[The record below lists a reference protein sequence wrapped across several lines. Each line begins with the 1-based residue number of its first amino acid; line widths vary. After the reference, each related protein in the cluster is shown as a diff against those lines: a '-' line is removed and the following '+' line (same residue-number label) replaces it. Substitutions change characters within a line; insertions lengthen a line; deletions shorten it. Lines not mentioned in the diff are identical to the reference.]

1 MVAKVNEQKR
11 RGRGLICAL
20 NGGVL
25 LVILFSILGCG
36 PALYD
41 LPPAPPKEQWISFS
55 SADPEDKQGS
65 VERFL
70 ASKKV
75 AIELYAALSDKKW
88 PEALAMMSQ
97 ETRNFLEDSSNGKG
111 ALGAL
116 EAGEL
121 AFAGQVARFRPAAD
135 FFIADLAGIK
145 DALPNAPA
153 ENETKLRKELY
164 AINSDGQARKILFI
178 YEADAWRFHSPF
190 LGTPILAA
198 APSP

>member
-1 MVAKVNEQKR
+1 MTSPLRLLKSSGSASPAPTLRTNK
-11 RGRGLICAL
+11 
-20 NGGVL
+20 VL
-25 LVILFSILGCG
+25 L
-36 PALYD
+36 
-41 LPPAPPKEQWISFS
+41 
-55 SADPEDKQGS
+55 SAS
-65 VERFL
+65 L

-164 AINSDGQARKILFI
+164 AINSDGQARDLFI
-178 YEADAWRFHSPF
+178 YEADAWRFHSSN
-190 LGTPILAA
+190 T
-198 APSP
+198 